1 MEPKITAQ
9 SAAMVVLLGL
19 TWGCTF
25 LVIELAL
32 IGITPVWLAAGRLGF
47 AAILMI
53 AVMAWRRKPLFL
65 DQNGERPWGLLITVS
80 LLSSIIP
87 FLFLN
92 WGQQHVTSGFAG
104 ISMAAVALIVLPLA
118 HFLVPGER
126 ITYLKTAGFLVGFIG
141 ICVLVGGRA
150 FDSSGSE
157 YEYLGRAACLC
168 TAFCYGISS
177 VLMRR
182 LPRVD
187 PISLAGVILFVGAI
201 CAFPL
206 ALLVEGVPNNVSRET
221 LFWIALLGLVPT
233 AGANVL
239 RVLVIHQAGPVF
251 MSITNYIVPVISV
264 FAGWWFLSEPMPQT
278 LLLAMVL
285 VLGGVGL
292 SQYRAFARLFS
303 RA

>member
-19 TWGCTF
+19 TWDCTF

-126 ITYLKTAGFLVGFIG
+126 ITYLKTAGFLVGNTF
-141 ICVLVGGRA
+141 
-150 FDSSGSE
+150 
-157 YEYLGRAACLC
+157 
-168 TAFCYGISS
+168 
-177 VLMRR
+177 
-182 LPRVD
+182 
-187 PISLAGVILFVGAI
+187 
-201 CAFPL
+201 
-206 ALLVEGVPNNVSRET
+206 
-221 LFWIALLGLVPT
+221 
-233 AGANVL
+233 
-239 RVLVIHQAGPVF
+239 
-251 MSITNYIVPVISV
+251 
-264 FAGWWFLSEPMPQT
+264 
-278 LLLAMVL
+278 
-285 VLGGVGL
+285 
-292 SQYRAFARLFS
+292 
-303 RA
+303 